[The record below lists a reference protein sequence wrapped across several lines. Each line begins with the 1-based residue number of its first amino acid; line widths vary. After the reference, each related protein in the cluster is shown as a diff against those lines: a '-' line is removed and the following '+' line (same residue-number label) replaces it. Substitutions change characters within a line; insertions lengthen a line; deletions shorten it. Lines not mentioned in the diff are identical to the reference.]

1 MVWINIDIP
10 IKQITYHYKD
20 NCTHVEKK
28 KETEYEGVGEIKRDG
43 CWLQFADLS
52 EVIEYY
58 KEKYPDFA
66 IFQHC

>member
-20 NCTHVEKK
+20 NCEYVEKK
-28 KETEYEGVGEIKRDG
+28 KETDHTGVGEIKRDG
-43 CWLQFADLS
+43 GWLQFEDLS

-58 KEKYPDFA
+58 KENYSDFA